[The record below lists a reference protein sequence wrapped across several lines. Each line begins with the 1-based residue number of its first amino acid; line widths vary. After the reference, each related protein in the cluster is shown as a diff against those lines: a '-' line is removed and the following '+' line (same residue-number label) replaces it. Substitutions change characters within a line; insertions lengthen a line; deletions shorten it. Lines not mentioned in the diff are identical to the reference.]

1 VILATFWSLVP
12 GELTSMSLS
21 RNVSADFT
29 STASM
34 SVAAS
39 AIISIALGTLVGWT
53 LTMSLSKQPAAQP
66 ISG

>member
-1 VILATFWSLVP
+1 
-12 GELTSMSLS
+12 
-21 RNVSADFT
+21 
-29 STASM
+29 M